1 MIYRNGYSI
10 LGYGCMRLPSNDA
23 EAEKLVMKAYES
35 GINYFDTA
43 YVYKGKEEQLGKIL
57 AKNGIREKVQ
67 IATKLPVYMMKKKED
82 FDKFFDEELRR
93 LQTDYVDNYLM
104 HMLPDETTWN
114 RLLDMGIGE
123 WLEEKKAA
131 GQIKKIGFSFHGST
145 DIFLKILDAYDWEF
159 CLVQYNYLDENAQ
172 AGRQGVEEA
181 AKRGIPVFIMEPL
194 RGGKLTKGL
203 NKKAKAIVEK
213 SDKTAAEWGLSWL
226 YAQDSITCVLSG
238 MDTMEVLEENI
249 RIANNGQKNLDNVTG
264 MQSNADEADGLQSNA
279 DGADGLQ
286 SNADNTANTK
296 YEFTE
301 EDFETIEK
309 IKDAINSKKNIP
321 CTGCNYCMPCPFG
334 VDIPG
339 CFKSYNTSY
348 NDGYLAG
355 ETEYVM
361 ALTLKDETGLASQC
375 KQCGK
380 CEQVCPQKI
389 PIRASLKKVKRRLEP
404 LYFIIVKK
412 VAAHFYKREKV

>member
-10 LGYGCMRLPSNDA
+10 LGYGCMRLPNNDE
-23 EAEKLVMKAYES
+23 EAEKLILKAYES
-35 GINYFDTA
+35 GINYYDTA

-57 AKNGIREKVQ
+57 AKNNIREKVQ
-67 IATKLPVYMMKKKED
+67 IATKLPVYMVRKPED

-104 HMLPDETTWN
+104 HMLPDETTWQ
-114 RLLDMGIGE
+114 RLVDLGIKE
-123 WLEEKKAA
+123 WIEKKKAA
-131 GQIKKIGFSFHGST
+131 GQIRKIGFSFHGST
-145 DIFLKILDAYDWEF
+145 DIFIKILDAYDWEF
-159 CLVQYNYLDENAQ
+159 CMVQYNYLDENAQ

-181 AKRGIPVFIMEPL
+181 ARRGIPVFIMEPL

-226 YAQDSITCVLSG
+226 YAQDTITCVLSG
-238 MDTMEVLEENI
+238 MDSMDVLEENI
-249 RIANNGQKNLDNVTG
+249 RIANNGQ
-264 MQSNADEADGLQSNA
+264 SEDE
-279 DGADGLQ
+279 
-286 SNADNTANTK
+286 TK
-296 YEFTE
+296 YEFTD
-301 EDFETIEK
+301 EDFATIEK

-339 CFKSYNTSY
+339 AFKCYNTSY
-348 NDGYLAG
+348 NYGFMAG

-361 ALTLKDETGLASQC
+361 ALTMKEEQGLVSQC

-380 CEQVCPQKI
+380 CEKVCPQQI
-389 PIRASLKKVKRRLEP
+389 PIRDSLKKVKRRLEP
-404 LYFIIVKK
+404 PFFRIVKR
-412 VAAHFYKREKV
+412 VSNHFYKRGKM

>member
-35 GINYFDTA
+35 GINYYDTA

-57 AKNGIREKVQ
+57 AKNNIREKVQ
-67 IATKLPVYMMKKKED
+67 IATKLPVYMVKRKED

-104 HMLPDETTWN
+104 HMLPDETTWK
-114 RLLDMGIGE
+114 RLLEMGIGE
-123 WLEEKKAA
+123 WLEKKKAA
-131 GQIKKIGFSFHGST
+131 GQIRKVGFSFHGST

-181 AKRGIPVFIMEPL
+181 ARRGIPVFIMEPL

-203 NKKAKAIVEK
+203 NKKAKAIVDK

-226 YAQDSITCVLSG
+226 YAQDTITCVLSG
-238 MDTMEVLEENI
+238 MDTMDVLEENI
-249 RIANNGQKNLDNVTG
+249 RIANNGQKNSGETQMNSGDSK
-264 MQSNADEADGLQSNA
+264 QSAE
-279 DGADGLQ
+279 
-286 SNADNTANTK
+286 TNTK

-301 EDFETIEK
+301 EDFATIEK
-309 IKDAINSKKNIP
+309 IKNAINSKKNIP

-339 CFKSYNTSY
+339 CFKCYNTSY
-348 NDGYLAG
+348 NDGYIAG

-361 ALTLKDETGLASQC
+361 ALTLKEETGFASQC

-389 PIRASLKKVKRRLEP
+389 PIRESLKKVKRRHEP
-404 LYFIIVKK
+404 LYFILVKK
-412 VAAHFYKREKV
+412 IAAHFYKRGRL

>member
-10 LGYGCMRLPSNDA
+10 LGYGCMRLPSNDE

-35 GINYFDTA
+35 GINYYDTA

-57 AKNGIREKVQ
+57 AKNNIREKVQ
-67 IATKLPVYMMKKKED
+67 IATKLPVYLVKKTED

-104 HMLPDETTWN
+104 HMLPDETTWQ
-114 RLLDMGIGE
+114 RLVELGIVE
-123 WLEEKKAA
+123 WLEKKKAA
-131 GQIKKIGFSFHGST
+131 GQIRKIGFSFHGST
-145 DIFLKILDAYDWEF
+145 DIFLKILDAYEWEF

-181 AKRGIPVFIMEPL
+181 ARRGIPVFIMEPL

-203 NKKAKAIVEK
+203 NKKAQAIVEK

-226 YAQDSITCVLSG
+226 YAQETITCVLSG
-238 MDTMEVLEENI
+238 MDSMDILEENI
-249 RIANNGQKNLDNVTG
+249 RIANNTHEY
-264 MQSNADEADGLQSNA
+264 S
-279 DGADGLQ
+279 
-286 SNADNTANTK
+286 
-296 YEFTE
+296 E

-339 CFKSYNTSY
+339 AFKCYNTSY
-348 NDGYLAG
+348 NDGFIAG

-361 ALTLKDETGLASQC
+361 ALTLKEETGFASQC

-380 CEQVCPQKI
+380 CEKVCPQHI

-404 LYFIIVKK
+404 LYFVIVKK
-412 VAAHFYKREKV
+412 VAAHFYKRGRL

>member
-35 GINYFDTA
+35 GINYYDTA

-67 IATKLPVYMMKKKED
+67 IATKLPVYLVKKPED

-104 HMLPDETTWN
+104 HMLPDETTWR
-114 RLLDMGIGE
+114 RLLEMGIGE
-123 WLEEKKAA
+123 WLEKKKAA
-131 GQIKKIGFSFHGST
+131 GQIRKVGFSFHGST

-203 NKKAKAIVEK
+203 NKKAAYTPELT
-213 SDKTAAEWGLSWL
+213 S
-226 YAQDSITCVLSG
+226 Q
-238 MDTMEVLEENI
+238 
-249 RIANNGQKNLDNVTG
+249 R
-264 MQSNADEADGLQSNA
+264 LQ
-279 DGADGLQ
+279 
-286 SNADNTANTK
+286 
-296 YEFTE
+296 
-301 EDFETIEK
+301 
-309 IKDAINSKKNIP
+309 
-321 CTGCNYCMPCPFG
+321 
-334 VDIPG
+334 
-339 CFKSYNTSY
+339 
-348 NDGYLAG
+348 
-355 ETEYVM
+355 
-361 ALTLKDETGLASQC
+361 
-375 KQCGK
+375 
-380 CEQVCPQKI
+380 
-389 PIRASLKKVKRRLEP
+389 
-404 LYFIIVKK
+404 
-412 VAAHFYKREKV
+412 

>member
-10 LGYGCMRLPSNDA
+10 LGYGCMRLPGNDA
-23 EAEKLVMKAYES
+23 EAEKLIMKAYEE

-57 AKNGIREKVQ
+57 AKNNIRDKVQ
-67 IATKLPVYMMKKKED
+67 IATKLPVYLIKKPEQ
-82 FDKFFDEELRR
+82 FDEFFDEELKR

-104 HMLPDETTWN
+104 HMLPDETTWK

-123 WLEEKKAA
+123 WLEKKKAA

-181 AKRGIPVFIMEPL
+181 ARRGIPVFIMEPL

-213 SDKTAAEWGLSWL
+213 SDKTAGEWGLSWL
-226 YAQDSITCVLSG
+226 YAQDTVSCVLSG
-238 MDTMEVLEENI
+238 METMDVLEENL
-249 RIANNGQKNLDNVTG
+249 RIANNTH
-264 MQSNADEADGLQSNA
+264 E
-279 DGADGLQ
+279 
-286 SNADNTANTK
+286 
-296 YEFTE
+296 YTE
-301 EDFETIEK
+301 KDYETIEK
-309 IKDAINSKKNIP
+309 IKAAINSKKNIP

-339 CFKSYNTSY
+339 CFKCYNTSY
-348 NDGYLAG
+348 NDGYIAG

-361 ALTLKDETGLASQC
+361 ALTLKEETGFSSQC
-375 KQCGK
+375 KKCGK
-380 CEQVCPQKI
+380 CEKVCPQHI
-389 PIRASLKKVKRRLEP
+389 PIRDSLKKVKRRLEP
-404 LYFIIVKK
+404 PFFIIIKK
-412 VAAHFYKREKV
+412 VAAHFYKRGNL